1 MSKDFKIRDCIVHF
15 AYLCMMYAFIIATVI
30 QFKPFHKLE
39 FVNDKTILRIQNV
52 K

>member
-1 MSKDFKIRDCIVHF
+1 MHF
-15 AYLCMMYAFIIATVI
+15 VYLRMIYAFIIETVI